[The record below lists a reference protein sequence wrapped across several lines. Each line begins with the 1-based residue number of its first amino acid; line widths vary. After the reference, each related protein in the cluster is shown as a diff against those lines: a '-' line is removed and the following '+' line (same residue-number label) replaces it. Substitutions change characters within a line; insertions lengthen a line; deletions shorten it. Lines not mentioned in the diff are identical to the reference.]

1 MVYTHQPVIP
11 GLLDGAHDPSNSA
24 VMMTRQGIISF
35 NDLSN
40 LDIKTIAVGLANI
53 NRFNGH
59 GDICQVSVGL
69 HSLHCYEIAREV
81 FPDRFDIHLQ
91 ALVHDFPEALYSDI
105 PTQVKNLIGR
115 EHLHKRLEPIDR
127 EVYRVLEVPWPSD
140 EQREKVGAIDLDAMT
155 IEAYRIFSKFNP
167 KDWPTPT
174 LYDDYDLLEMYQDY
188 NQEEI
193 ASDLI
198 FAYEEALENG

>member
-1 MVYTHQPVIP
+1 
-11 GLLDGAHDPSNSA
+11 
-24 VMMTRQGIISF
+24 MMTRQGIISF
-35 NDLSN
+35 NDLSG
-40 LDIKTIAVGLANI
+40 LDVRTITNALSNI

-69 HSLHCYEIAREV
+69 HSLHCYEIAREA

-105 PTQVKNLIGR
+105 PTYVKNLIGR
-115 EHLHKRLEPIDR
+115 EHLHQRLDHIDR
-127 EVYRVLEVPWPSD
+127 KVYQILDVPWPTE
-140 EQREKVGAIDLDAMT
+140 EQREKVRAIDLDAMT
-155 IEAYRIFSKFNP
+155 IEAFRMFSRFNR

-174 LYDDYDLLEMYQDY
+174 LYDDYDLLSMYEDY
-188 NQEEI
+188 TPEKVSI
-193 ASDLI
+193 DLI